1 MCFLKDKL
9 DTMWNTVLNHGYGY
23 GKLGGSL
30 ATTTYLVCKIDNV
43 PKAITKENNYG
54 THAEKKLIEYLKKGD
69 CKKRLLFIR
78 TTPLVLLVLMN

>member
-1 MCFLKDKL
+1 
-9 DTMWNTVLNHGYGY
+9 MWNTVLNHGYGY

-54 THAEKKLIEYLKKGD
+54 THAEKKLIEYLKERRLQ
-69 CKKRLLFIR
+69 KKVTVYTNNSPCAACANELKI
-78 TTPLVLLVLMN
+78 T